1 VDVSGFADLW
11 EHVRLLSDGPRNE
24 ALLALLRRR
33 APGARV
39 LEVGCGSGLLSCV
52 AARLGAERVYAVE
65 PTAQV
70 ELARALVKANGLE
83 DRVVVLEGMVEE
95 LDPEPVDLA
104 FAELLNADP
113 FVEGVVS
120 AMSAAAGWLAPGG
133 HLAPS
138 RLRVRVALVGSDKS
152 AVEVAAVR
160 NVLRGLAAEHG
171 LELGPLREGLELLE
185 PYRYVAPDVTI
196 LGTAVDL
203 LDLDL
208 HDAVVP
214 EEVVISVPKL
224 PDDLAGGAVLW
235 FEAVLDDGLVLS
247 NHPGRAG
254 HWGLLVQEWGKQ
266 VGFGCDHV
274 QLRVLLDEEDGAT
287 IVPVEA

>member
-1 VDVSGFADLW
+1 MDVSGFADLW

-52 AARLGAERVYAVE
+52 AARLGAQRVYAVE
-65 PTAQV
+65 PTAQA
-70 ELARALVKANGLE
+70 ELARALVEANGLQ
-83 DRVVVLEGMVEE
+83 DRVIVLDGLVED

-113 FVEGVVS
+113 FVEGLVS
-120 AMSAAAGWLAPGG
+120 AMGAAASWLAPGG

-138 RLRVRVALVGSDKS
+138 RLRVRLALIEADKS

-160 NVLRGLAAEHG
+160 TVLRRMASEHG
-171 LELGPLREGLELLE
+171 LELGPLREGLEALE
-185 PYRYVAPDVTI
+185 PYRYVAPDVTT

-214 EEVVISVPKL
+214 EELVISVPK
-224 PDDLAGGAVLW
+224 PADTRAGGAVLW
-235 FEAVLDDGLVLS
+235 FEAVLDEGLVLS
-247 NHPGRAG
+247 NHPGRTG
-254 HWGLLVQEWGKQ
+254 HWGVLVQEWPRQ
-266 VGFGCDHV
+266 VGEGKDALTV
-274 QLRVLLDEEDGAT
+274 RVVLDEEDGAT
-287 IVPVEA
+287 VEPAG